1 MCLGS
6 FRKTNEKRVAA
17 CRLECLVSCVSV
29 LGRYTSFGLQAT
41 NSPKEYSKR
50 APGLIQ
56 WVSVSPMFRRGQPA
70 DADAFGAEILRY
82 LEPLYA
88 TALRLTRNR
97 ADAEDLVQ
105 DTLVKALRFSDRFER
120 GTNLRAWLS
129 TILHNT
135 WRNRLRD
142 AGREAAAVEVDSSR
156 LEEAEATADSH
167 RGETPEQLLLRNTLD
182 ADLRTAL
189 DELPDIFRQAVWLRD
204 VEEFSY
210 AEIARMLDVPIGT
223 VMSRISRGR
232 RMLLDQLR
240 KTRATA

>member
-1 MCLGS
+1 MGIDPHAWLPAH
-6 FRKTNEKRVAA
+6 T
-17 CRLECLVSCVSV
+17 V
-29 LGRYTSFGLQAT
+29 L
-41 NSPKEYSKR
+41 SPRPRQVYFVGAHVQEFSDR
-50 APGLIQ
+50 HPGLIQ
-56 WVSVSPMFRRGQPA
+56 WVSVSPMFRRRQPA
-70 DADAFGAEILRY
+70 DADAFGAEVLRY

-105 DTLVKALRFSDRFER
+105 DTLVKAFRFSDKFEP

-135 WRNRLRD
+135 WRNRVRD
-142 AGREAAAVEVDSSR
+142 AGREAVEVDSTR
-156 LEEAEATADSH
+156 LEEAEAAADGSSAS
-167 RGETPEQLLLRNTLD
+167 ETPEQLLLRNTLD
-182 ADLRTAL
+182 GDLRAAL
-189 DELPDIFRQAVWLRD
+189 DDLPDVFRQAVWMRD

-210 AEIARMLDVPIGT
+210 AEIAKMLDVPIGT

-232 RMLLDQLR
+232 RLLLDQLR

>member
-1 MCLGS
+1 
-6 FRKTNEKRVAA
+6 
-17 CRLECLVSCVSV
+17 
-29 LGRYTSFGLQAT
+29 
-41 NSPKEYSKR
+41 
-50 APGLIQ
+50 
-56 WVSVSPMFRRGQPA
+56 MFRRRQPA
-70 DADAFGAEILRY
+70 DADAFGAEVLRY

-105 DTLVKALRFSDRFER
+105 DTLVKAFRFSDKFEP

-135 WRNRLRD
+135 WRNRVRD
-142 AGREAAAVEVDSSR
+142 AGREAVEVDSTR
-156 LEEAEATADSH
+156 LEEAEAAADGSSTS
-167 RGETPEQLLLRNTLD
+167 ETPEQLLLRNTLD
-182 ADLRTAL
+182 GDLRAAL
-189 DELPDIFRQAVWLRD
+189 DDLPDVFRQAVWMRD

-210 AEIARMLDVPIGT
+210 AEIAKMLDVPIGT

-232 RMLLDQLR
+232 RLLLDQLR